1 MAAPPPPPPPARLT
15 PGDVLAGAVALYR
28 ARPGAYIVIAIASAL
43 PMTVIAALFNLSVGP
58 NDPPG
63 RQASGLVVM
72 LAAYVFLSQF
82 STAGTAVAVIDARHG
97 RPPSAGRSLGAVGDR
112 MRAVVGVGVISGV
125 LIALGA
131 FVLIPAVYLAIVW
144 AFAGTVAVTERKGPM
159 DALRR
164 SSALVHRAF
173 WWTLGMVTLVTVVF
187 GLAALGMAA
196 ALDLVIAAPF
206 DGDAAVVA
214 SSVSAFVAGIV
225 VGPLTQIAAA
235 LIYMHR
241 HAAVDGRRPAP
252 VPDGLDV
259 RA

>member
-1 MAAPPPPPPPARLT
+1 MKLYETYASE
-15 PGDVLAGAVALYR
+15 VADLIR
-28 ARPGAYIVIAIASAL
+28 
-43 PMTVIAALFNLSVGP
+43 
-58 NDPPG
+58 
-63 RQASGLVVM
+63 
-72 LAAYVFLSQF
+72 
-82 STAGTAVAVIDARHG
+82 
-97 RPPSAGRSLGAVGDR
+97 
-112 MRAVVGVGVISGV
+112 SGV
-125 LIALGA
+125 LRPGERLPSVRQAKLQRKISAS
-131 FVLIPAVYLAIVW
+131 
-144 AFAGTVAVTERKGPM
+144 TVFEAYSLLEARGQIHCRPRSGYYVTERKGPM

>member
-1 MAAPPPPPPPARLT
+1 MGTPPPPPPPARLT

-28 ARPGAYIVIAIASAL
+28 QRPGAYIVIAIASAL
-43 PMTVIAALFNLSVGP
+43 PMAVVATLFNLSAGP
-58 NDPPG
+58 GATPG
-63 RQASGLVVM
+63 RQASALVVM
-72 LAAYVFLSQF
+72 LAAYIFLSQF

-97 RPPSAGRSLGAVGDR
+97 RPPSAGRSLGPVGDH

-125 LIALGA
+125 CIALGA
-131 FVLIPAVYLAIVW
+131 FVLIPAVYLAVVW
-144 AFAGTVAVTERKGPM
+144 AFAGMVAVTERKGAV

-164 SSALVHRAF
+164 SSALVHRSF
-173 WWTLGMVTLVTVVF
+173 WWTLGMLALVTVVF

-196 ALDLVIAAPF
+196 ALDLVITAPF
-206 DGDAAVVA
+206 DGDAAIVA

-241 HAAVDGRRPAP
+241 HAVVDGRRPAP
-252 VPDGLDV
+252 APDGVDV